1 MSNVITNLRVRFG
14 ADTKQFKEGT
24 NEADK
29 SLQNFTK
36 SGTGLMDKF
45 AKMFGVNISG
55 ITTSLSEANQGL
67 SGMSRGLNQAAKSS
81 GILTAALKVLKIAFA
96 ATGIGLLVG
105 ALGSLAAYFTRNQE
119 GADKLARVMASL
131 KAVFA
136 VITDTAASL
145 GRAIVKAFSEPKET
159 IKSLWEFIQRQF
171 VNRIAAI
178 PKLIEAAWNITK
190 GIFTGGT
197 REAAAEFGD
206 AMLQMTT
213 GMDKAERSKAA
224 DSVRDL
230 GRQMRDAAR
239 AAGDLTRQLQQLRDE
254 ENRLIEVQAARRAEI
269 AELRLTA
276 REDDRD
282 IRERAEAQKRAMDMT
297 KAIYQDEIRLA
308 KERARI
314 LEEQM
319 ELSDNMA
326 ENDRELA
333 EARAELNR
341 LTASMNGELRTM
353 QTYYNG
359 LNKQLEQTIA
369 LEQQLAADRK
379 KQSDVGF
386 ATVSPI
392 GPGALATEETGLAPM
407 RALEDRANQ
416 IKSMNEG
423 IGQSYI
429 DMSDVINGAMQDAA
443 IGLGAGLGDMMAT
456 GEGFKGFG
464 QMVGGVFADMAIT
477 VGKIAIGTG
486 SAVEA
491 VKKSLTALG
500 GFGAIAAGVA
510 LIAIG
515 TAAKSAMASAASGG
529 GGGTFSRP
537 MSFDSTGSQQ
547 IGSGVSRVEPI
558 RVEVT
563 GEFRQRGP
571 DLVAVV
577 GKENDRRRRST

>member
-1 MSNVITNLRVRFG
+1 MSNVITNLRVKFG
-14 ADTKQFKEGT
+14 ADTKQFKQGT

-29 SLQNFTK
+29 SLQDFTK

-45 AKMFGVNISG
+45 ARMFGVNISG
-55 ITTSLSEANQGL
+55 ITGSLSEANQGL
-67 SGMSRGLNQAAKSS
+67 TGMSRGLNQAAKSS
-81 GILTAALKVLKIAFA
+81 GILTAALKVLKIALA
-96 ATGIGLLVG
+96 ATGIGLLVV

-131 KAVFA
+131 RAVFD
-136 VITDTAASL
+136 VITDVAAKL
-145 GRAIVKAFSEPKET
+145 GQSIVKAFSEPRET

-178 PKLIEAAWNITK
+178 PKLIEAAWNITR
-190 GIFTGGT
+190 GIFVGGT
-197 REAAAEFGD
+197 KEAAAEFGD

-213 GMDKAERSKAA
+213 GMDRAERSKAA
-224 DSVRDL
+224 DSVRNL
-230 GRQMRDAAR
+230 GSQMRDAAR
-239 AAGDLTRQLQQLRDE
+239 AAADLTRQLQQLRDE

-269 AELRLTA
+269 AELRLIG
-276 REDDRD
+276 REDERD
-282 IRERAEAQKRAMDMT
+282 IRERAAAQKRAMDLT

-326 ENDRELA
+326 EDERKLA
-333 EARAELNR
+333 EARAELSR

-359 LNKQLEQTIA
+359 LNRQLEKTIQ
-369 LEQQLAADRK
+369 LEQQLAAERK
-379 KQSDVGF
+379 KQSDIGF
-386 ATVSPI
+386 ATVSPLDAGSVA
-392 GPGALATEETGLAPM
+392 GPQIGLAPM
-407 RALEDRANQ
+407 QAMEDRANQ
-416 IKSMNEG
+416 IKSLNNE

-429 DMSDVINGAMQDAA
+429 DMSLVINGAMQDAA
-443 IGLGAGLGDMMAT
+443 IGLASGLGEMMGT

-464 QMVGGVFADMAIT
+464 KMVGGVFADMAIT
-477 VGKIAIGTG
+477 VGRIAVATG
-486 SAVEA
+486 IAVSG
-491 VKKSLTALG
+491 VKKALQSLNPYL
-500 GFGAIAAGVA
+500 AIAAGVA

-515 TAAKSAMASAASGG
+515 TAAKSALSSAASGG
-529 GGGTFSRP
+529 SGGTFSRP

-547 IGSGVSRVEPI
+547 VGSGVSRVEPI

-563 GEFRQRGP
+563 GTLKGKGSE
-571 DLVAVV
+571 LSAVIDA
-577 GKENDRRRRST
+577 NSNRRRRST